1 MQVRYEALADRLL
14 IQVRTR
20 GGDLYAIWLTRRIA
34 LRLWPPLQQLVTR
47 IGVAHTA
54 PQATVLPEA
63 REMMAQ
69 AARERPLP
77 TADFQTK
84 FDPQPVSQP
93 LGPEPL
99 LPASIDLG
107 PGQAANGQPSGLTLK
122 IAEARGRKL
131 ELRLGDDLA
140 TALLRLMEKAL
151 AAADWGI
158 VAAPPPAQANPQ
170 PERPAGPLN

>member
-1 MQVRYEALADRLL
+1 MAAVDIHQMQVRYEPMEDRLL

-20 GGDLYAIWLTRRIA
+20 GGDLYAVWLTRRMA
-34 LRLWPPLQQLVTR
+34 LRLWPPFQDLVTR
-47 IGVAHTA
+47 IGVAQAA

-63 REMMAQ
+63 RDMLAQ

-77 TADFQTK
+77 NADFQTR
-84 FDPQPVSQP
+84 FDASVVSQP

-107 PGQAANGQPSGLTLK
+107 PGPKGGVLLK
-122 IAEARGRKL
+122 VREHRARSL

-140 TALLRLMEKAL
+140 TALARLMEKAL
-151 AAADWGI
+151 ASADWGI
-158 VAAPPPAQANPQ
+158 VAAASASTDA
-170 PERPAGPLN
+170 ERPVGPLS